1 MFWPRSGSA
10 SAFVLDYLSLLLIA
24 PSQSKLREVSMSKA
38 FQTAAHVAVLCLLIV
53 GLATSLSAQGKGQG
67 GGNGGGRG
75 SGGPPSG
82 AGVDR
87 GLGNASGR
95 SGGRSDDGLANASTR
110 SNGRSDDGLDRARRA
125 QDNLRRADNDLNDH
139 PGVPQ
144 TLHIS
149 ANSLRSGYQAALATN
164 PDLTF
169 GNYVAA
175 TRLAQNLGTRFPNIT
190 RDNILAG
197 LASGHSLGRTLQD
210 LGLSSDE
217 SKDAR
222 KRVDEEI
229 KQAKKM
235 KS

>member
-1 MFWPRSGSA
+1 MR
-10 SAFVLDYLSLLLIA
+10 
-24 PSQSKLREVSMSKA
+24 KA
-38 FQTAAHVAVLCLLIV
+38 FQRAAHGVVLCLLIV

-67 GGNGGGRG
+67 NGGGRG
-75 SGGPPSG
+75 SGSGPPSG

-87 GLGNASGR
+87 GLGNASDR
-95 SGGRSDDGLANASTR
+95 SGGRSDDGLANASMR

-144 TLHIS
+144 TLHVS

-197 LASGHSLGRTLQD
+197 LAAGHSLGRTLQN

-217 SKDAR
+217 SKEAR
-222 KRVDEEI
+222 KHVDEEI